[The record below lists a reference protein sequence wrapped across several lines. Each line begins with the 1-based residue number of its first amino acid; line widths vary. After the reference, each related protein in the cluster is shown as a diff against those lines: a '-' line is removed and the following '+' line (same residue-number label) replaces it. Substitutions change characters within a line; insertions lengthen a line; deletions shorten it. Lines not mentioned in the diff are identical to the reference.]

1 MNDPIHFDDLP
12 VSELRGVFSANGNTL
27 SAEQTLALEDFVRRL
42 GGLENATLA
51 LAELERIERVA

>member
-12 VSELRGVFSANGNTL
+12 VSGLRAAFSADGDAL

-51 LAELERIERVA
+51 LAELERIERAA